1 VLFVGIWVVAG
12 ATSLIYYNLLRLTL
26 IGPEMTDMIH
36 SGPVQSQATVSWASL
51 RCVGRGEE
59 REGRRPNRKRERE
72 GGKPKVGREHRE
84 RRERECVLHNIS
96 KQRDV

>member
-1 VLFVGIWVVAG
+1 MGIWVVAG
-12 ATSLIYYNLLRLTL
+12 ATSLIYYNLPRLTL

-59 REGRRPNRKRERE
+59 REGEKERVGDQIGRERGREGRRKAKGRERAQREKRES
-72 GGKPKVGREHRE
+72 VCITQH
-84 RRERECVLHNIS
+84 L
-96 KQRDV
+96 